1 MRPSYWLLLLLI
13 TSGCATIGLYEFDQL
28 YGVATPENRIENA
41 QKSRA
46 ISQAQ
51 TEHFNTVIQP
61 IIENRCVVCHG
72 CYDAP
77 CQLKLES
84 MAGLERGASKAK
96 VYGERL
102 IAAKPSQML
111 GDLRSRDIKN
121 IKKLRDEGFFPVLNE
136 RQQTARANSQGSVF
150 YQMLQLKQQHPLP
163 ADKLLDDSFD
173 LSLNR
178 TQQCPTIEEFE
189 QYKNSYPLAG
199 MPYGLPA
206 LSSQEHNALSTWL
219 SNGAFMPKLT
229 ISQNERAMIDK
240 WEKFFNGNGKK
251 QQLVARYL
259 FEHLYLAN
267 LYFQQG
273 SQRFFKLVRSKTAP
287 DEQVEIIN
295 TRRPYDNP
303 FDVSASSAIQKRV
316 YYRLV
321 KNNDTI
327 IAKRHM
333 PYRFDLAKLNRLKQL
348 FIDTDYQVTEL
359 PSYQLK
365 LASNP
370 FKTFQAI
377 PTKSRYQF
385 LLDEAQFSIMNFI
398 KGPVC
403 RGQVALNVI
412 EDHFWV
418 TFADPENID
427 YYHVDDFVHDNSDL
441 LQLPAATSDKKLS
454 LLYWRQYAS
463 RQKEYVAKQLAYLDK
478 INFRQSDLD
487 IDLIW
492 SGQDNPNAT
501 LTVFRHFD
509 SASVLKGFV
518 GQAPKTA
525 WFITYPLLERIHYL
539 LVAGFDVYG
548 NVGHQLKT
556 RLYMDFLRMEA
567 ESNFIALLPKK
578 DRKKVHEYWY
588 RDTSNTIK
596 DYIFSDD
603 FHQLPET
610 NIAYQSNKPQ
620 QELYQLLAK
629 RTNNAT
635 VNNYQLDTTST
646 SNRNDYK
653 LARLNNMTGEA
664 VAILPQVSYLMVT
677 GEQGEFVYTLLNN
690 SAHSNVAHLFSEN
703 DRRIPAEDTLTV
715 LTGVVGTY
723 PNAFFKV
730 SEQQLGEFVNIL
742 EQIKTPQDYVTL
754 KDKFAIRRTSK
765 KFWHYADQLHAW
777 YKKHQAPSAGLL
789 DFNRLENK

>member
-1 MRPSYWLLLLLI
+1 
-13 TSGCATIGLYEFDQL
+13 
-28 YGVATPENRIENA
+28 
-41 QKSRA
+41 
-46 ISQAQ
+46 
-51 TEHFNTVIQP
+51 
-61 IIENRCVVCHG
+61 
-72 CYDAP
+72 
-77 CQLKLES
+77 
-84 MAGLERGASKAK
+84 
-96 VYGERL
+96 
-102 IAAKPSQML
+102 
-111 GDLRSRDIKN
+111 
-121 IKKLRDEGFFPVLNE
+121 
-136 RQQTARANSQGSVF
+136 
-150 YQMLQLKQQHPLP
+150 
-163 ADKLLDDSFD
+163 
-173 LSLNR
+173 
-178 TQQCPTIEEFE
+178 
-189 QYKNSYPLAG
+189 
-199 MPYGLPA
+199 
-206 LSSQEHNALSTWL
+206 
-219 SNGAFMPKLT
+219 
-229 ISQNERAMIDK
+229 
-240 WEKFFNGNGKK
+240 
-251 QQLVARYL
+251 
-259 FEHLYLAN
+259 
-267 LYFQQG
+267 
-273 SQRFFKLVRSKTAP
+273 
-287 DEQVEIIN
+287 
-295 TRRPYDNP
+295 
-303 FDVSASSAIQKRV
+303 
-316 YYRLV
+316 
-321 KNNDTI
+321 
-327 IAKRHM
+327 
-333 PYRFDLAKLNRLKQL
+333 LAKLNRLKQL

-463 RQKEYVAKQLAYLDK
+463 RQQEYLAKQLDYLDK

-635 VNNYQLDTTST
+635 VNNYQLDTAST
-646 SNRNDYK
+646 SNSNDYK